1 MSTTSQDKD
10 QILWMMAQKRA
21 RFKKHLFTYLIINI
35 FLWIIWFLTD
45 APPGHIPE
53 VASIRNIVDA
63 WPIWVTVGWGIG
75 LAFSYFDAYQGTKD
89 YLAQKEYD
97 KLVKQGM
104 KR

>member
-45 APPGHIPE
+45 
-53 VASIRNIVDA
+53 V
-63 WPIWVTVGWGIG
+63 
-75 LAFSYFDAYQGTKD
+75 YY
-89 YLAQKEYD
+89 
-97 KLVKQGM
+97 
-104 KR
+104 